1 MDCAEVRVR
10 AREACTSRDQRWA
23 RPGTEIEHL
32 RPGTCT
38 FEIGPSKFARAR
50 AKTLEELTGA
60 AGATY
65 FEYDTNK

>member
-1 MDCAEVRVR
+1 MEVL
-10 AREACTSRDQRWA
+10 REMEEEQEEQMR
-23 RPGTEIEHL
+23 
-32 RPGTCT
+32 
-38 FEIGPSKFARAR
+38 PSKFARAR